1 MKFKNV
7 NPLRKLTEI
16 FARDKEIAAE
26 AVTTYG
32 SLQMPGWPDF
42 ARALETYQH
51 PMVALAVDS
60 IVSSVLSS
68 GFFFTSQDQK
78 AKETVEQWSEKTGF
92 RGLLFEVTKELVLCG
107 NSFLLPEGSGEN
119 LRLYRIPLTWF
130 RPKLDLALDDS
141 LKVRIVN
148 YYLQAKVGPQVR
160 EVRLPAERVIHL
172 AFNVL
177 DPSWPW
183 GVGLA
188 YQLISRRRDML
199 GREAPSP
206 FEAEAAL
213 MRALIAYLQK
223 AVPKRLFFFNVDK
236 TKLIED
242 IRPELQEVLM
252 DPALDYITNEKFE
265 IIDVKAP
272 GDLKWEFYDI
282 FGNQFVAALRSPV
295 VKLFTTPG
303 FTEASAR
310 EATNVWELYV
320 NALREYV
327 EHVIETQIIPRVVGS
342 DVKVEIHWG
351 QPVRPELEFSQILTA
366 AKADAYNAAIIT
378 REEARRML
386 RELGWMLEEEP
397 TTPAV
402 ESFVFYS
409 SQGRAR
415 VVDTLHQVEIYTADI
430 EDIDKST
437 IRYYTIDAEKG
448 ISIAAAWVK
457 SERRRRIVAIFF
469 DKKLFDWTPEKAKD
483 YYLSTFP
490 SVIEK
495 LRIPEPL

>member
-1 MKFKNV
+1 M
-7 NPLRKLTEI
+7 NPLRRLAEI
-16 FARDKEIAAE
+16 FAGGREIAAE
-26 AVTTYG
+26 AITAYG

-60 IVSSVLSS
+60 IVSHVLSS
-68 GFFFTSQDQK
+68 GFFFTSEDPE
-78 AKETVEQWSEKTGF
+78 AKERVERWSERTGF
-92 RGLLFEVTKELVLCG
+92 RGLLFDVVKELVLCG
-107 NSFLLPEGSGEN
+107 NSFLYPEGSGEN
-119 LRLYRIPLTWF
+119 LRLHRIPLTWF

-148 YYLQAKVGPQVR
+148 YYLQVKVGPQVR
-160 EVRLPAERVIHL
+160 EVRLPADQVIHL
-172 AFNVL
+172 SFNVL

-213 MRALIAYLQK
+213 MRALIAFLLK
-223 AVPKRLFFFNVDK
+223 AVPKRLFYFNVDK
-236 TKLIED
+236 SKLVED
-242 IRPELQEVLM
+242 IKPELQAILS
-252 DPALDYITNEKFE
+252 DPPQDFITNEKFE
-265 IIDVKAP
+265 VTDLKAP

-327 EHVIETQIIPRVVGS
+327 EHVIETLIIPKVTGS
-342 DVKVEIHWG
+342 GANVEIHWG
-351 QPVRPELEFSQILTA
+351 QPMRPELEFSQIIQA

-397 TTPAV
+397 AKPAA
-402 ESFVFYS
+402 ESFVFLTP
-409 SQGRAR
+409 QGKAR

-437 IRYYTIDAEKG
+437 IRYYTIDSEKG

-469 DKKLFDWTPEKAKD
+469 DKKLYDWTPDKARD
-483 YYLSTFP
+483 YYLTTFP
-490 SVIEK
+490 SVIER